1 LFSQLLV
8 VLLLTMVTL
17 GIYSFWGYAAIRRHV
32 VANTYTQHGPM
43 RFMGTGGEFLAV
55 ALTNA
60 FLSAITLGIYD
71 LLGCAMV
78 RQATWV
84 AASTEMPALPSTGH
98 TDTSRPI
105 QVNVTVN
112 V

>member
-1 LFSQLLV
+1 
-8 VLLLTMVTL
+8 
-17 GIYSFWGYAAIRRHV
+17 
-32 VANTYTQHGPM
+32 
-43 RFMGTGGEFLAV
+43 MGTGGEFLAV

-78 RQATWV
+78 RQASWD
-84 AASTEMPALPSTGH
+84 AASTEMPALPSAGH
-98 TDTSRPI
+98 SDASRPI
-105 QVNVTVN
+105 QVNVAVN